1 MEQAAQGL
9 AKPQISRQLLVSPH
23 TVKTHLG
30 HAMAKVDAR
39 DRTQM
44 VVVAL
49 CAGLVWRP
57 REP

>member
-9 AKPQISRQLLVSPH
+9 DSLQISRQLNLSPH

-30 HAMAKVDAR
+30 DAMAKLDLR

-44 VVVAL
+44 VVVAFR
-49 CAGLVWRP
+49 AGLV
-57 REP
+57 